1 MQLKKHIPNAITSLN
16 LVSGCI
22 GILLAFRGY
31 VEIAALMIVVASV
44 FDFLD
49 GMAARLLHVHSE
61 IGKELDS
68 LADLVSFGVLPGALV
83 FMMLENNS
91 APIWIQCFALLI
103 PVLSAIRL
111 AKFNLDTRQTE
122 SFLGVPVPANAL
134 FWVGITFINAPIP
147 KNNINCLNGFL
158 PTDVMNHINIGLK
171 SIVNQPSIII
181 ILTVVLSL
189 LLVSELP
196 LFSLKFKNLKW
207 AKNHTRYIFLGL
219 ALISLIMLGVCSLPM
234 IIVLYL
240 LISTFVDLQMTKN
253 AEKL

>member
-1 MQLKKHIPNAITSLN
+1 MQLKKNIPNAITSLN

-22 GILLAFRGY
+22 GILLALRGF
-31 VEIAALMIVVASV
+31 VELAALMIVVAAL
-44 FDFLD
+44 FDFMD

-83 FMMLENNS
+83 FVMLQNSS
-91 APIWIQCFALLI
+91 APTWVVCFALFI

-122 SFLGVPVPANAL
+122 SFLGLPVPANAL
-134 FWVGITFINAPIP
+134 FWVGVTYINLAE
-147 KNNINCLNGFL
+147 
-158 PTDVMNHINIGLK
+158 TTNH
-171 SIVNQPSIII
+171 VNQFQQLIFSQPLIII

-207 AKNHTRYIFLGL
+207 SNNQIRFIFIGL
-219 ALISLIMLGVCSLPM
+219 ALILFILLRVSSLPM
-234 IIVLYL
+234 IIVLYVL
-240 LISTFVDLQMTKN
+240 LSIFANLPAFKHAD
-253 AEKL
+253 

>member
-1 MQLKKHIPNAITSLN
+1 MQFKKNIPNAITSLN

-22 GILLAFRGY
+22 GIMLVFRGS
-31 VEIAALMIVVASV
+31 VELGSIFVIVAAV
-44 FDFLD
+44 FDFMD

-83 FMMLENNS
+83 YVMLEQS
-91 APIWIQCFALLI
+91 SFPSWVVWFALII

-111 AKFNLDTRQTE
+111 AKFNLDTRQSE
-122 SFLGVPVPANAL
+122 SFLGLPVPANAI
-134 FWVGITFINAPIP
+134 FWVGVTYINSRLLASGV
-147 KNNINCLNGFL
+147 NEFL
-158 PTDVMNHINIGLK
+158 Q
-171 SIVNQPSIII
+171 SIFNQPLIII

-207 AKNHTRYIFLGL
+207 GNNQTRLIFIGL
-219 ALISLIMLGVCSLPM
+219 ALILFIVLGVSSLPM
-234 IIVLYL
+234 IIVLYI
-240 LISTFVDLQMTKN
+240 LISILVNLRAFKHAN
-253 AEKL
+253 

>member
-1 MQLKKHIPNAITSLN
+1 MQFKKNIPNAITSLN

-22 GILLAFRGY
+22 GIMLVFRGS
-31 VEIAALMIVVASV
+31 VELGSIFVIVAAV
-44 FDFLD
+44 FDFMD

-83 FMMLENNS
+83 YVMLEQS
-91 APIWIQCFALLI
+91 SFPSWVVWFALII

-122 SFLGVPVPANAL
+122 SFLGLPVPANAI
-134 FWVGITFINAPIP
+134 FWVGVTYINSRLLTSGV
-147 KNNINCLNGFL
+147 NEFL
-158 PTDVMNHINIGLK
+158 Q
-171 SIVNQPSIII
+171 SIFNQPLIII

-207 AKNHTRYIFLGL
+207 GNNQTRLIFIGL
-219 ALISLIMLGVCSLPM
+219 ALILFIVLGVSSLPM
-234 IIVLYL
+234 IIVLYI
-240 LISTFVDLQMTKN
+240 LISILVNLRAFKHAN
-253 AEKL
+253 

>member
-1 MQLKKHIPNAITSLN
+1 MQFKKNIPNAITSLN

-22 GILLAFRGY
+22 GIMLVFRGS
-31 VEIAALMIVVASV
+31 VELGSIFVIVAAV
-44 FDFLD
+44 FDFMD

-83 FMMLENNS
+83 YVMLEQS
-91 APIWIQCFALLI
+91 SFPSWVVWFALII

-122 SFLGVPVPANAL
+122 SFLGLPVPANAI
-134 FWVGITFINAPIP
+134 FWVGVTYINSRLLTSGV
-147 KNNINCLNGFL
+147 NEFL
-158 PTDVMNHINIGLK
+158 Q
-171 SIVNQPSIII
+171 SIFNQPLIII

-207 AKNHTRYIFLGL
+207 GNNQTRFLFLGL
-219 ALISLIMLGVCSLPM
+219 ALILLIVLGVSSLPM
-234 IIVLYL
+234 IIVLYI
-240 LISTFVDLQMTKN
+240 LISILVNLRALKHAN
-253 AEKL
+253 

>member
-1 MQLKKHIPNAITSLN
+1 MQIKKNIPNAITSLN

-22 GILLAFRGY
+22 GIMLVLRGS
-31 VEIAALMIVVASV
+31 VELGSIFVIIAAV
-44 FDFLD
+44 FDFFD

-83 FMMLENNS
+83 FVMLEQS
-91 APIWIQCFALLI
+91 IAPNWVVYFALLI

-111 AKFNLDTRQTE
+111 AKFNLDTRQSE
-122 SFLGVPVPANAL
+122 SFLGLPVPANAI
-134 FWVGITFINAPIP
+134 FWVGITYINTRVFAS
-147 KNNINCLNGFL
+147 GFNVFL
-158 PTDVMNHINIGLK
+158 Q
-171 SIVNQPSIII
+171 SIFNQPLIII

-207 AKNHTRYIFLGL
+207 ANNQTRLIFIGL
-219 ALISLIMLGVCSLPM
+219 ALLLFFVLGVSSLPM
-234 IIVLYL
+234 IIVLYII
-240 LISTFVDLQMTKN
+240 ISIFVNMRAFKN
-253 AEKL
+253 AN

>member
-1 MQLKKHIPNAITSLN
+1 MQFKKNIPNAITSLN

-22 GILLAFRGY
+22 GIMLVFRGS
-31 VEIAALMIVVASV
+31 VELGSIFVIVAAV
-44 FDFLD
+44 FDFMD

-83 FMMLENNS
+83 YVMLEQS
-91 APIWIQCFALLI
+91 SFPSWVVWFALII

-111 AKFNLDTRQTE
+111 AKFNLDTRQSE
-122 SFLGVPVPANAL
+122 SFLGLPVPANAI
-134 FWVGITFINAPIP
+134 FWVGVTYINSRLLASGV
-147 KNNINCLNGFL
+147 NEFL
-158 PTDVMNHINIGLK
+158 Q
-171 SIVNQPSIII
+171 SIFNQPLIII

-207 AKNHTRYIFLGL
+207 GNNQTRLIFIGL
-219 ALISLIMLGVCSLPM
+219 ALILFIVLGVSSLPM
-234 IIVLYL
+234 IIVLYI
-240 LISTFVDLQMTKN
+240 LISILVNLRALKHAN
-253 AEKL
+253 

>member
-1 MQLKKHIPNAITSLN
+1 MQFKKNIPNAITSLN

-22 GILLAFRGY
+22 GIMLVFRGS
-31 VEIAALMIVVASV
+31 VELGSIFVIVAAV
-44 FDFLD
+44 FDFMD

-83 FMMLENNS
+83 YVMLEQS
-91 APIWIQCFALLI
+91 SFPSWVVWFALII

-122 SFLGVPVPANAL
+122 SFLGLPVPANAI
-134 FWVGITFINAPIP
+134 FWVGVTYINSRLLTSGV
-147 KNNINCLNGFL
+147 NEFL
-158 PTDVMNHINIGLK
+158 Q
-171 SIVNQPSIII
+171 SIFNQPLIII

-207 AKNHTRYIFLGL
+207 GNNQTRLIFIGL
-219 ALISLIMLGVCSLPM
+219 ALILFIVLGVSSLPM
-234 IIVLYL
+234 IIVLYI
-240 LISTFVDLQMTKN
+240 LISILVNLRALKHAN
-253 AEKL
+253 

>member
-1 MQLKKHIPNAITSLN
+1 MKKHIPNAITLLN

-22 GILLAFRGY
+22 GILLAFRGS
-31 VEIAALMIVVASV
+31 VELAALMIILSAV

-83 FMMLENNS
+83 FVMLEELGS
-91 APIWIQCFALLI
+91 FSWLPWIGLLI
-103 PVLSAIRL
+103 PVLSALRL
-111 AKFNLDTRQTE
+111 AKFNLDTRQSE
-122 SFLGVPVPANAL
+122 SFLGLPVPANAL
-134 FWVGITFINAPIP
+134 FWVGVTLLTASDSAT
-147 KNNINCLNGFL
+147 LNQFNL
-158 PTDVMNHINIGLK
+158 ILN
-171 SIVNQPSIII
+171 SAFNQPLIII

-207 AKNHTRYIFLGL
+207 IENKTRYIFIGL
-219 ALISLIMLGVCSLPM
+219 ALILSILLGVGTLPM
-234 IIVLYL
+234 IIVLYIF
-240 LISTFVDLQMTKN
+240 ISILNNLQAKKI
-253 AEKL
+253 AD